1 MYTTR
6 DKKPM
11 KKKIS
16 ENTVI
21 SVAEEQITGD
31 LLDGEVVILNMK
43 DDVYYGLDHVGGRLW
58 SLIQEPITFGQVIQ
72 TLLDEYDVEYQQCSE
87 DVLGLLEDMLS
98 KGLIEVKN
106 GEPK

>member
-1 MYTTR
+1 MKTT
-6 DKKPM
+6 
-11 KKKIS
+11 IS

-43 DDVYYGLDHVGGRLW
+43 DDVYYGLDQVGGRIW
-58 SLIQEPITFGQVIQ
+58 SLIQEPITIGEIIKN
-72 TLLDEYDVEYQQCSE
+72 LLEEFDVEYQQCSE
-87 DVLGLLEDMLS
+87 EVLALLEDMLS

-106 GEPK
+106 GESK